1 MPINFDNHDQI
12 QKEEKVK
19 RLIKNKRIVYEKRRN
34 KKFMH
39 NYLKKLFR
47 KKAVKIEANNELNVK
62 IEANNE
68 LNELA
73 IKNGIKKLI
82 DNQFVF
88 EVIRTDLMDRFVN
101 IFENKYSINNFY
113 QTYNK
118 LGLNLDSLYF
128 YFL

>member
-1 MPINFDNHDQI
+1 
-12 QKEEKVK
+12 
-19 RLIKNKRIVYEKRRN
+19 
-34 KKFMH
+34 MH

-88 EVIRTDLMDRFVN
+88 EVIRTDLMDRFIN
-101 IFENKYSINNFY
+101 IFENKYSINFY
-113 QTYNK
+113 QT
-118 LGLNLDSLYF
+118 
-128 YFL
+128 

>member
-1 MPINFDNHDQI
+1 
-12 QKEEKVK
+12 
-19 RLIKNKRIVYEKRRN
+19 
-34 KKFMH
+34 MH

-68 LNELA
+68 LNSLA

-113 QTYNK
+113 QTYNN
-118 LGLNLDSLYF
+118 LGLNLDSIYLRYLSSLAEF
-128 YFL
+128 